1 MSDIANSIRRLALH
15 GAEMYLRVCTVDEV
29 DEKARTVDC
38 TPIDEGAPLVGV
50 NLQADQNGTVG
61 LVRFPEKGTDVVV
74 GFMSPNVAVVLL
86 AAQYTKAVFTIGKTE
101 IVVQDKSISIVNG
114 KVKANIAE
122 DSLKLDVDGTTLEMD
137 GSVSTWNGG
146 SETTANANDLKK
158 QLTTMSGRIDA
169 LFNAIKSGVPAPMDG
184 GAAYKTSMIGILAAA
199 SQKEDFS
206 NIIDDKIKH

>member
-1 MSDIANSIRRLALH
+1 MDIRSSIRQLALS
-15 GAEMYLRVCTVDEV
+15 GSEMYLRICTVDEV
-29 DEKARTVDC
+29 DEDARTVDC

-86 AAQYTKAVFTIGKTE
+86 AAQYTKAVFTIGETE

-114 KVKANIAE
+114 KVKGNIAE

-169 LFNAIKSGVPAPMDG
+169 LFKAIKSGVPAPMDG

>member
-1 MSDIANSIRRLALH
+1 MDIRSSIRQLALS
-15 GAEMYLRVCTVDEV
+15 GSEMYLRICTVDEV
-29 DEKARTVDC
+29 DEDARTVDC

-86 AAQYTKAVFTIGKTE
+86 AAQYTKAVFTIGETE

-114 KVKANIAE
+114 KVKGNIAE